1 MWINSIKKQTLVLL
15 VGLTLS
21 VGFIF
26 SSLAVVTA
34 FVVEDSVISNFIDQQ
49 ATQIESHHAQHNQLP
64 ALSANTVKVFSDIDA
79 VPQWAQQYIDPG
91 KTRGEIFTPDA
102 THYHYQILN
111 LGADKP
117 AYLLAEVSKLLV
129 VTHQPRIPIIFIAT
143 FFIATIFTIFIAI
156 NFSQKIVKPILTL
169 TNAVKLNEKLAITSP
184 LPTLKHELGYLS
196 DALQGSFN
204 KLSDTLEREKTF
216 ATNVSHELRTPLTVL
231 KNTCVLISQR
241 GFTTEDLSQIT
252 SASEQMVN
260 TVNVLLSLARTEPMT
275 AYRCNLV
282 MALEQA
288 ILRCHTSTLE
298 HFQIDINVPHD
309 LVVLANNDLL
319 NLLFVNL
326 FRNAAEHASEPK
338 ITIEYIDKKLIFENK
353 AKDIPIY
360 DVTQA
365 GIKGDKSE
373 GLGQGLYLV
382 ARIAERL
389 GWTLSVTSMQQRFRI
404 IINLL

>member
-49 ATQIESHHAQHNQLP
+49 ATQIEDHHAQHNQLP
-64 ALSANTVKVFSDIDA
+64 VLPANTVQVFSDINA
-79 VPQWAQQYIDPG
+79 VPQWAQQYINPE

-111 LGADKP
+111 LGTDKP

-129 VTHQPRIPIIFIAT
+129 VTHQPRIPIIFLAT
-143 FFIATIFTIFIAI
+143 FFIATILTIFIAI

-169 TNAVKLNEKLAITSP
+169 TNAIKLNEKLAITSP
-184 LPTLKHELGYLS
+184 LPKLKHELGYLS
-196 DALQGSFN
+196 DAMQGSFN

-241 GFTTEDLSQIT
+241 GFTTEDLSQIIN
-252 SASEQMVN
+252 ASEQMEN
-260 TVNVLLSLARTEPMT
+260 TVNVLFSLARTEPMT
-275 AYRCNLV
+275 TYRCNLV
-282 MALEQA
+282 IALEQA

-309 LVVLANNDLL
+309 LTVVANNDLL
-319 NLLFVNL
+319 SLLFVNL

-338 ITIEYIDKKLIFENK
+338 ITIEYIDEKLIFENK

-389 GWTLSVTSMQQRFRI
+389 GWALSVTSMQQRFRI